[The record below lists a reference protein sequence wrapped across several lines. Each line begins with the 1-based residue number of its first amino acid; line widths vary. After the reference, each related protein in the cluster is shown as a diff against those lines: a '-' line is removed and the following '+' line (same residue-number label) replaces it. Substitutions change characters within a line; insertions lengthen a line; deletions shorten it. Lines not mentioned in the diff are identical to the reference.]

1 VGLYCVI
8 LTESAPTMFS
18 FFILQSTLPS
28 VTTGTMRSTGT
39 GDSVE
44 LVGVLRN
51 SLAALAKN
59 HVTLAPSTTTDELS
73 HIVDAISNRVTALQD
88 SIQNALKNAPE
99 SNGGD
104 SKTRLVELEGQVRSL
119 QSRLQDADTRIAE
132 LAATKDEAVE
142 SDRRVR
148 RGLYRLAAGRMQ
160 LPEVLKAIELD
171 DSGMAAMEA
180 EEAEAAIAEPT
191 PRATVGDEQ
200 EEGAESVDAAQ
211 VAQVKKQLQDA
222 EAIASS
228 RESQITEVCI
238 KSVLVQLGSYMLVLM
253 GCIFNGRFV
262 LD

>member
-1 VGLYCVI
+1 MP
-8 LTESAPTMFS
+8 SA
-18 FFILQSTLPS
+18 
-28 VTTGTMRSTGT
+28 TTDTIRSTGK

-59 HVTLAPSTTTDELS
+59 HVTSPATDDLS
-73 HIVDAISNRVTALQD
+73 HVVEAISKRVAALQD
-88 SIQNALKNAPE
+88 SIQNALTNEPE
-99 SNGGD
+99 NND
-104 SKTRLVELEGQVRSL
+104 SKNRLVELEGQVASL

-171 DSGMAAMEA
+171 DNGMAAMEA
-180 EEAEAAIAEPT
+180 EETEAAKAEPT
-191 PRATVGDEQ
+191 PMDTGGGDEQ

-211 VAQVKKQLQDA
+211 VVKVKKQLQDI

-228 RESQITEVCI
+228 RESQITQVS
-238 KSVLVQLGSYMLVLM
+238 KSMLLQSGLNFSFFFTGTHCSFMCCFPFFCRSCNKSEKV
-253 GCIFNGRFV
+253 F
-262 LD
+262 